1 MKQPDRQR
9 ILQAA
14 GMTRGE
20 TLITLDTVDST
31 NLLAK
36 KLAAAGAG
44 HGTAVVAQTQT
55 AGRGRLGRSFLSPEG
70 GIYLS
75 VILRLRADIK
85 QQMSLTAH
93 LAVAA
98 CDAVEEATGFRPQVK
113 WLNDLVAGKK
123 KLAGI
128 LAETVPG
135 KDGAVEAVVC
145 GIGINCAAPASAFS
159 PEVRGI
165 ATDLLAVTGTEP
177 DRDLL
182 TGLLI
187 RNILRV
193 CEEGSPK
200 SLMARYR
207 KDCITVGREVRVVR
221 GDDTFTAT
229 ACAVEDDGALIVIT
243 ESGER
248 QRVFSGEVS
257 VRGMY
262 GYI

>member
-1 MKQPDRQR
+1 MKQPNRQR

-20 TLITLDTVDST
+20 ELITLDTVDST

-36 KLAAAGAG
+36 KLAMAGAV

-55 AGRGRLGRSFLSPEG
+55 AGRGRMGRSFLSPEG

-75 VILRLRADIK
+75 VILRPRGGLK
-85 QQMSLTAH
+85 QLMSLTAH

-113 WLNDLVAGKK
+113 WLNDLVAGRK

-128 LAETVPG
+128 LAETVLG
-135 KDGAVEAVVC
+135 KDGAAEAVIC
-145 GIGINCAAPASAFS
+145 GIGINCAAPAAAFS
-159 PEVRGI
+159 QEVREM
-165 ATDLLAVTGTEP
+165 ATDLLAVTGKEP

-187 RNILRV
+187 RNILRI
-193 CEEGSPK
+193 CDGDFPEL
-200 SLMARYR
+200 LMARYR

-221 GDDTFTAT
+221 GDETFTAT
-229 ACAVEDDGALIVIT
+229 ACAVSDDGALLVVT
-243 ESGER
+243 ESGET
-248 QRVFSGEVS
+248 QRIFSGEVS
-257 VRGMY
+257 VRGLY